1 MNTVEIITAF
11 NQHDQIPYKAI
22 LSAIEHKE
30 EITPALLAFFK
41 NSIKN
46 YKAEREEGPAFLI
59 SLALLAQFREKAA
72 FDDLIS
78 LISLPE
84 EHVEELL
91 GLFSD
96 ELPTF
101 IVSLYNGDLA
111 AIKALIENTK
121 ISVTVR
127 GAALNSLLGLFA
139 IEKMSREELIA
150 YHRSLLTSSFI
161 EDEDFLSMLIDDIY
175 ALYPKELHAELI
187 ALLTKKEDC
196 SLFVTKESV
205 EELLN
210 EYSQEDHLEAEIY
223 SNIGILPVYNAIP
236 LIENLYEGEMDEENL
251 EDFMSTLE
259 IDEEEDS
266 CCQDSD
272 KDCCDS

>member
-22 LSAIEHKE
+22 LSAIEHKQE
-30 EITPALLAFFK
+30 VTPALLAFFK
-41 NSIKN
+41 NSVKN

-78 LISLPE
+78 LINLPE

-111 AIKALIENTK
+111 PIKAIIENTTL
-121 ISVTVR
+121 SVTVR

-139 IEKMSREELIA
+139 IEKLSREELIT
-150 YHRSLLTSSFI
+150 YYRSLLASSFI
-161 EDEDFLSMLIDDIY
+161 EDEDFVSILIEDIY
-175 ALYPKELHAELI
+175 SLYPKELHTELI
-187 ALLTKKEDC
+187 TLLTVKEEC

-236 LIENLYEGEMDEENL
+236 LIENLYEGDMDEENL

-259 IDEEEDS
+259 IDDEEES